1 MRSRGISLISRFT
14 MPELSGPLMA
24 AAVVRAI
31 GRSAAER
38 GWIVAMT
45 GRGPWDASGTARR
58 DAAVVA
64 RRDAVAILVPGEAVT
79 SIALPVDKPLRFQ
92 LVTRVTRVDVRVV
105 AFGFLTVPLFE

>member
-31 GRSAAER
+31 GRSAAKR
-38 GWIVAMT
+38 GWIVAVT
-45 GRGPWDASGTARR
+45 GRGPWDSPCTSRW

-64 RRDAVAILVPGEAVT
+64 RRDAVAILIPGEAVT
-79 SIALPVDKPLRFQ
+79 SISLSVYEPFRFQ
-92 LVTRVTRVDVRVV
+92 LIPGVTRVNIRVV
-105 AFGFLTVPLFE
+105 PFAFLTVPLFK